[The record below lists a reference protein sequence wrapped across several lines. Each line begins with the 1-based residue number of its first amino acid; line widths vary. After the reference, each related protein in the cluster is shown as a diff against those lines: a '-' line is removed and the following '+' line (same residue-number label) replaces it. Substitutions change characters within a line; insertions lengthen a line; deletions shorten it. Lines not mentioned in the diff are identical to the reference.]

1 MQWDAIIWLVLMVIF
16 LIAEASTVAMVSMW
30 FVLGALGAM
39 IVSLLG
45 APAWLQILVFI
56 VISAVMLALLRPI
69 IKKFMTPKIIRTN
82 VDSVIGSTGIVMEGI
97 DNVAATGQVKIGHM
111 FWSARSTS
119 GEVIPVNT
127 VVQVDKIEGV
137 KVFVTPAEVL
147 AGIEK

>member
-16 LIAEASTVAMVSMW
+16 LIAEASTVALVSMW

-69 IKKFMTPKIIRTN
+69 IKKFMTPKIVRTN